1 MARKKNAVKSAQ
13 NSLRQALLAV
23 KTAILN
29 FSPEHILSLSYD
41 PSSKAM
47 TVKDIPAN
55 LESQFTL
62 GESGGGSLDLHPKIT
77 MNVTVEGNSTYM
89 INNAITVNGEDAWV
103 VIQGNNVL
111 IEIES
116 LGADNIVNFN
126 DGETKEVTCF
136 VPFDSSAVAVYSLMP
151 ERGNLED
158 IIFTNCVNCTGA
170 QGILEITDH
179 TQDAS
184 ADVTLTFTDNN

>member
-1 MARKKNAVKSAQ
+1 MAKKKNAVKSAP
-13 NSLRQALLAV
+13 NPLRQALLAV
-23 KTAILN
+23 KTATLN

-77 MNVTVEGNSTYM
+77 MNVTVEGNSTSM
-89 INNAITVNGEDAWV
+89 INNAIIGSDDTWV

-136 VPFDSSAVAVYSLMP
+136 VPFDTSSLAVYTLIP
-151 ERGNLED
+151 ERGNLQD
-158 IIFTNCVNCTGA
+158 ITFANCVNCTGT
-170 QGILEITDH
+170 QGVLEITDH

-184 ADVTLTFTDNN
+184 ADVTITFTDNN